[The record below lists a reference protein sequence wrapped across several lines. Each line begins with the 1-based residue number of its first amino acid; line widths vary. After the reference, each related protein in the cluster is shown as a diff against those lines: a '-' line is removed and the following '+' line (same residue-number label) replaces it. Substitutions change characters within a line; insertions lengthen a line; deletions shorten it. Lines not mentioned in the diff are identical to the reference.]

1 MYRMLVTFLNVKSK
15 SLLYKSMLYTVIYI
29 PALKFLKVDSLFEF
43 HSQNVTDEDKKKEN
57 QAMWTAWL
65 KTYVERLKKEAD
77 KVTDLTA
84 ANQRRKEVM
93 NMTNPR

>member
-1 MYRMLVTFLNVKSK
+1 MLYT
-15 SLLYKSMLYTVIYI
+15 YTVIYI

-57 QAMWTAWL
+57 QAMWTEWL
-65 KTYVERLKKEAD
+65 NTYVERLKKEAD

>member
-1 MYRMLVTFLNVKSK
+1 
-15 SLLYKSMLYTVIYI
+15 MLYTVIYI
-29 PALKFLKVDSLFEF
+29 PAPKFLKVDSLFEF

-57 QAMWTAWL
+57 QALWTEWL

>member
-1 MYRMLVTFLNVKSK
+1 MLYT
-15 SLLYKSMLYTVIYI
+15 YTVIYR

-57 QAMWTAWL
+57 QALWTAWL
-65 KTYVERLKKEAD
+65 NTYVERLKKEAD

>member
-1 MYRMLVTFLNVKSK
+1 MLYT
-15 SLLYKSMLYTVIYI
+15 YTVIYI

-43 HSQNVTDEDKKKEN
+43 HSQNVTDKDKKKEN

-65 KTYVERLKKEAD
+65 NTYVERLKKEAD

>member
-1 MYRMLVTFLNVKSK
+1 
-15 SLLYKSMLYTVIYI
+15 MLYTCTVIYI
-29 PALKFLKVDSLFEF
+29 PALKFLKVDYLFEF